1 MGNYNRQTDG
11 TIFSITLDGANLLR
25 IEQMME
31 EVEILRP
38 AKGGGVARLDSGKTI
53 FVRNSIDGERVQV
66 RIDRE
71 RSKVAFGS
79 AIAVVAASEDRLE
92 PPCLHYG
99 IDACGGCDLQHMN
112 YAHQVEWKEAIAHS
126 ALRKFAEVIAPIVTV
141 DGDQLRSRTRIRLR
155 SDEDG
160 RLSFDRRHSNDPIAI
175 DDCVIADDRFKEA
188 FQAIWPE
195 NCSVELRGLDEFPFA
210 VVKEEADSQ
219 EYLLFDLKGEEI
231 EDEIVSQVTVNGQE
245 YQISAM
251 SFWQSHKL
259 APQIIADHVLAATR
273 GEHFDEVFELYS
285 GVGLLTKQLIYVGGI
300 LGAYTLVESS
310 FDALGDADENL
321 SGYDDIELAQGR
333 VDRYKFPKGK
343 GSRLLV
349 MDPPRSG
356 LDSKISAE
364 IMRHNFAKIVYVSC
378 DGSTL
383 NRDLEL
389 LSEKYGVMSI
399 TPLDLFPQSEHLEY
413 VAVLEPKR

>member
-1 MGNYNRQTDG
+1 
-11 TIFSITLDGANLLR
+11 
-25 IEQMME
+25 ME

-38 AKGGGVARLDSGKTI
+38 ANGGGVARLDSGKTI
-53 FVRNSIDGERVQV
+53 FVRNSIDGERIEV

-79 AIAVVAASEDRLE
+79 ATRIIVASDDRVE
-92 PPCLHYG
+92 PPCNHYG
-99 IDACGGCDLQHMN
+99 IDACGGCDLQHMS
-112 YAHQVEWKEAIAHS
+112 YDHQVEWKETIAYS
-126 ALRKFAEVIAPIVTV
+126 ALRKFAEVIAPMVTV
-141 DGDQLRSRTRIRLR
+141 EEAQLRFRTRIRLR

-175 DDCVIADDRFKEA
+175 EDCVIAGERFKEA
-188 FQAIWPE
+188 FEATWPE

-251 SFWQSHKL
+251 SFWQSHKM
-259 APQIIADHVLAATR
+259 APQIISDQVLASTR
-273 GEHFDEVFELYS
+273 GEHFDEIFELYS

-321 SGYDDIELAQGR
+321 AGYDDVELAQGR
-333 VDRYKFPKGK
+333 VDRFKFPKGK

-364 IMRHNFAKIVYVSC
+364 IMRHSFSKIIYVSC

-389 LSEKYGVMSI
+389 LSEKYDVITI

-413 VAVLEPKR
+413 IAVLEPKR